1 MSQCIAV
8 CSSVVECVVVI
19 LVCYRVLRMCGIL
32 NCRLL
37 CVVPEIFRA
46 TGICKVRQCVAV
58 CCSVLQCV
66 AVYCRA
72 LQCVAVYYS
81 VLQYDA
87 VCCSVLQ
94 CVAGCCSV
102 LQ

>member
-1 MSQCIAV
+1 VLQCVAV
-8 CSSVVECVVVI
+8 CSSVVQCVVVI
-19 LVCYRVLRMCGIL
+19 LVCYRVLRICGIL

-46 TGICKVRQCVAV
+46 TGICRVLQGVAV

-72 LQCVAVYYS
+72 LQCVAVCCS

-94 CVAGCCSV
+94 GVAVCCSV